1 MSLNDDD
8 KGTANGSNGG
18 AGGLPDLQSGS
29 DPNGLVAGL
38 MGLQQQQGGNGL
50 QTQGGN
56 DQNASSALM
65 GGMSAGMMGG
75 QTGADGQQ
83 DANSILAQ
91 QQALMAMAAGNAGT
105 GGIAGT
111 GLENGSNK
119 DALMNLLAKQGKS
132 RKFHLE
138 IFWSLARVHLS
149 HCRNDS

>member
-1 MSLNDDD
+1 MSLNNDD
-8 KGTANGSNGG
+8 KGTASGGNG
-18 AGGLPDLQSGS
+18 AGGLPGVQSGS

-38 MGLQQQQGGNGL
+38 MGLQQQQGGNNGL
-50 QTQGGN
+50 QTQSGN
-56 DQNASSALM
+56 DQNASSVLM

-75 QTGADGQQ
+75 QTGADLQQ

-91 QQALMAMAAGNAGT
+91 QQALMAMAAGN
-105 GGIAGT
+105 AGT

-132 RKFHLE
+132 RKFRPE
-138 IFWSLARVHLS
+138 MFRSGVRVHLS